1 MTVTDAAGVDATGT
15 DSATAGSTEAIT
27 DAAVRPEA
35 AGDTA
40 PTPTPIDAADQI
52 EMLRRMIR
60 IRRFEERL
68 ALLFKRGKLPGFVH
82 LYLGEE
88 AVAVGVCS
96 ALRDDD
102 RITSTH
108 RGHGHLI
115 AKGASIDRMMAEL
128 LGRVDGYCRGK
139 GGSMHIVDF
148 SLGIIGTNGIV
159 GGGIPIG
166 TGAAWGDKQ
175 QGRDNVTATFF
186 GDGASNQGVFF
197 EAMNLAA
204 IWALPVIF
212 VCENNQY
219 TEWTSTSKL
228 TAGRIADR
236 GRAMNI
242 PGVQVDGNDVLAV
255 RQATEEAVERGRSGG
270 GPTLLECMTYR
281 WHGHNEGEEAFAG
294 DYRPQE
300 EQDEWRAREPI
311 AAFGNV
317 LVSTGA
323 CTADDVTRIDAEEV
337 AAVDAALAFAEASEF
352 PDADE
357 ALQHLYAE
365 APAGAGRESA

>member
-1 MTVTDAAGVDATGT
+1 MTRTE
-15 DSATAGSTEAIT
+15 SADLRQEAQ
-27 DAAVRPEA
+27 D
-35 AGDTA
+35 
-40 PTPTPIDAADQI
+40 DQL
-52 EMLRRMIR
+52 EMLRLMLR
-60 IRRFEERL
+60 IRRFEEKL
-68 ALLFKRGKLPGFVH
+68 AYLFKRGRLPGFVH

-96 ALRDDD
+96 ALRPDD

-115 AKGASIDRMMAEL
+115 AKGASVDRMMAEL
-128 LGRVDGYCRGK
+128 LGKVDGYCRGK

-148 SLGIIGTNGIV
+148 GLGIIGTNGIV

-166 TGAAWGDKQ
+166 TGSAWGDQ
-175 QGRDNVTATFF
+175 HLGRDTVTATFF

-197 EAMNLAA
+197 ESMNLAA
-204 IWALPVIF
+204 VWSLPVVF
-212 VCENNQY
+212 VCENNGY
-219 TEWTSTSKL
+219 TEWTPTEKL

-255 RQATEEAVERGRSGG
+255 REAMEEAVARGRAGG
-270 GPTLLECMTYR
+270 GPTLIEARTYR

-300 EQDEWRAREPI
+300 EQDMWRAREPI
-311 AAFGNV
+311 AAYRRHLLAAGFDEAA
-317 LVSTGA
+317 LDA
-323 CTADDVTRIDAEEV
+323 IDTEETEAV
-337 AAVDAALAFAEASEF
+337 EAAVAFAEASPY
-352 PDADE
+352 PDPEE
-357 ALQHLYAE
+357 ALQALFADRAHDDR
-365 APAGAGRESA
+365 GDIS

>member
-1 MTVTDAAGVDATGT
+1 MTDTQTRSQDSLGLDRATQL
-15 DSATAGSTEAIT
+15 EL
-27 DAAVRPEA
+27 
-35 AGDTA
+35 
-40 PTPTPIDAADQI
+40 
-52 EMLRRMIR
+52 LRTMVR

-68 ALLFKRGKLPGFVH
+68 ATLFKRGKLPGFVH

-88 AVAVGVCS
+88 AVATGVCS
-96 ALRDDD
+96 ALRPDD

-115 AKGASIDRMMAEL
+115 AKGARVDRMMAEL

-148 SLGIIGTNGIV
+148 KLGIMGTNGIV

-166 TGAAWGDKQ
+166 TGSAWADKQ
-175 QGRDNVTATFF
+175 LGRDSVTVTFF

-204 IWALPVIF
+204 IWQLPVIF
-212 VCENNQY
+212 CCENNQY
-219 TEWTSTSKL
+219 TEWTPTAKL

-236 GRAMNI
+236 SAPFGI

-255 RQATEEAVERGRSGG
+255 RAAAEQAVARARAGE
-270 GPTLLECMTYR
+270 GPSLIECLTYR

-294 DYRPQE
+294 NYRPQE
-300 EQDEWRAREPI
+300 EQDAWRARDPI
-311 AAFGNV
+311 ATYTRRLLDAGA
-317 LVSTGA
+317 VSQ
-323 CTADDVTRIDAEEV
+323 DDIDRVEAEEL
-337 AAVDAALAFAEASEF
+337 ALLDEALAFAEASPF
-352 PDADE
+352 PDPQE
-357 ALQHLYAE
+357 ALDHLFACAVGPE
-365 APAGAGRESA
+365 RSGDGATPKAVTDAAAAADTTIDPTEGGAA